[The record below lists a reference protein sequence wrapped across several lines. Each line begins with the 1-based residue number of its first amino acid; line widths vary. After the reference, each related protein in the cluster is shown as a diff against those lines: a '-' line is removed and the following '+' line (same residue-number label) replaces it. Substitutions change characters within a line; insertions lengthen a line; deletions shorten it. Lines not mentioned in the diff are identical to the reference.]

1 MGAGC
6 CKEGAAAEQLL
17 NSENLSHNL
26 VREQERDFHDIYEVV
41 EVIGEG
47 SISRISKIKKKD
59 VGGSSRLSVVIRRNA
74 KKQGK
79 QVEKQSNYGRY
90 PTVYCA
96 LKEIDLLMVK
106 QEYIEELNNE
116 INLLKGLVSYMQTG
130 RLRCISFFKF

>member
-79 QVEKQSNYGRY
+79 QVETQSNYGRY

-96 LKEIDLLMVK
+96 LKEIDLSMVK
-106 QEYIEELNNE
+106 REYIEELNNE

-130 RLRCISFFKF
+130 RLRCISF